1 MERSF
6 WPFPCLPW
14 SRGKSCWRGRWLQDL
29 APLPPSSPYP
39 STCGTW
45 SLSWEKVLDSG
56 PMWSLTCC
64 TTWSMPGLLWASSFR
79 KSPAQTPASML
90 PYAMGTP
97 SPQSRAPVGVGGPG
111 QGQARHSGRLST
123 VILSLAL
130 CPGLTCSSP
139 SPPFTCPPC
148 PTICLSVCLC
158 LWSGC
163 LLPLTLVLSSLQ
175 GWSPLVGGVGP

>member
-56 PMWSLTCC
+56 PMWSLACC

-111 QGQARHSGRLST
+111 QGQTRHSGRLST